1 MEGGMRHR
9 FLAAALGGALAV
21 FIGGSVGA
29 AADGNARVTQDFMA
43 GSYVRSDGGTDATMQ
58 GCSTGRRSQN
68 EPTLAVDPSNPMV
81 VVAGSNDYCAQI
93 VNGDVWTGYYRSTD
107 GGSTWANSLVPGY
120 PADESAAGLAS
131 PTHGKCAA
139 AGDPTQAFDREGR
152 LFYAFICFNRSGPV
166 NGAVY
171 AARYVNHGATYDRTV
186 LIKRGTPSG
195 LFLTGLFQDKINL
208 TVDQTT
214 GAHSGNVYVAWS
226 QYDGFAPNNHVLF
239 SRSTDHG
246 LSFSRPVRITPV
258 SHGTASF
265 TDLAVGPDGAVYLT
279 FITYPSSS
287 RPTFDVWLSKST
299 DGGVSFGA
307 PSHIASIEA
316 FESNQFSGSGAYECG
331 DGPFACPSGFTYSR
345 FFSSSAVA
353 ADSTGVHVV
362 YTAETAAG
370 QAKIF
375 VRNSPDG
382 VTWPSAP
389 ATLDTVPVGHQWFP
403 DIASADGVLTAVF
416 YDSRSDPAY
425 SPDRPFGN
433 TADGK
438 NSGNVVHTF
447 VARSMDGGVSW
458 TETQVSTAGSNF
470 GWETHGSRRFGF
482 WGDYI
487 YVSAVPGAVNIVWTD
502 SRDLVPGADPR
513 EVGEDDDEDGF
524 DVYQP
529 CTYVPNDIDA
539 ASYTSPTIDD
549 PCLSQGGLDQNIYGA
564 RIG

>member
-1 MEGGMRHR
+1 MRHR

-29 AADGNARVTQDFMA
+29 AVDGNARVTQDFMA
-43 GSYVRSDGGTDATMQ
+43 GSYARSDGGTDATMQ

-68 EPTLAVDPSNPMV
+68 EPTVAVDPSNPMV

-331 DGPFACPSGFTYSR
+331 DGP
-345 FFSSSAVA
+345 
-353 ADSTGVHVV
+353 
-362 YTAETAAG
+362 
-370 QAKIF
+370 
-375 VRNSPDG
+375 
-382 VTWPSAP
+382 
-389 ATLDTVPVGHQWFP
+389 
-403 DIASADGVLTAVF
+403 
-416 YDSRSDPAY
+416 
-425 SPDRPFGN
+425 
-433 TADGK
+433 
-438 NSGNVVHTF
+438 
-447 VARSMDGGVSW
+447 
-458 TETQVSTAGSNF
+458 
-470 GWETHGSRRFGF
+470 
-482 WGDYI
+482 
-487 YVSAVPGAVNIVWTD
+487 
-502 SRDLVPGADPR
+502 
-513 EVGEDDDEDGF
+513 
-524 DVYQP
+524 
-529 CTYVPNDIDA
+529 
-539 ASYTSPTIDD
+539 
-549 PCLSQGGLDQNIYGA
+549 
-564 RIG
+564 